1 MTKVL
6 VTGSTGFVGSALL
19 AELQKLPDFRVVCA
33 VRSAVSPASD
43 DVVSVGDIDGATD
56 YSSAITDVNVLVHSA
71 ARAHIMNDEVADPL
85 AEYRKV
91 NVVGSENL
99 ARQAAA
105 AGVKRF
111 IYISSVKVSG
121 ESTSGKDPY
130 TESMTAA
137 PEDAYGQSKTEAEE
151 ALKKIAEETGMELV
165 IIRPPLVYGPGVKAN
180 FLSLLK
186 LSKLSVPL
194 PFGLVNN
201 QRSMIYRE
209 NLVDFII
216 QCIDHPN
223 AANQT
228 FLISDGHDLSLSHLI
243 RTIRKAMNKPA
254 WLLPVP
260 VWLFKLAG
268 KITGKTAMVDRLVGD
283 LQVDSSKAQRLLEW
297 KPPYTVEEGIKA
309 TVVDFNNRK
318 Y

>member
-6 VTGSTGFVGSALL
+6 ATGSTGFVGSALL

-71 ARAHIMNDEVADPL
+71 ARAHIMKDEVAYPL
-85 AEYRKV
+85 AEYQKV
-91 NVVGSENL
+91 NVAGSENL

-121 ESTSGKDPY
+121 ESTSGKVPY

-137 PEDAYGQSKTEAEE
+137 PEDAYGQSKYEAEE

-165 IIRPPLVYGPGVKAN
+165 VIRPPLVYGPGVKAN

-228 FLISDGHDLSLSHLI
+228 FLISDGHDLSLSNLI
-243 RTIRKAMNKPA
+243 RSIRKAMNKPA

-260 VWLFKLAG
+260 ISLFKLAG
-268 KITGKTAMVDRLVGD
+268 KITGKTAVVDRLVGD
-283 LQVDSSKAQRLLEW
+283 LQVDSSKAQRLLGW

-309 TVVDFNNRK
+309 TVADFNNRK
-318 Y
+318 

>member
-1 MTKVL
+1 MNIL
-6 VTGSTGFVGSALL
+6 LTGGSGFLGNALIRRLSLEFQYTVRSMVRKSQSPEFDEVIVINSLAVGSCFQS
-19 AELQKLPDFRVVCA
+19 ELE
-33 VRSAVSPASD
+33 
-43 DVVSVGDIDGATD
+43 GIDIV
-56 YSSAITDVNVLVHSA
+56 IHSA
-71 ARAHIMNDEVADPL
+71 ARAHIMKDEVADPL

-91 NVVGSENL
+91 NVAGSENL
-99 ARQAAA
+99 ASQAAA

-111 IYISSVKVSG
+111 IYISSVKVLG

-130 TESMTAA
+130 TESMTTT
-137 PEDAYGQSKTEAEE
+137 PEDAYGQSKYEAEE

-216 QCIDHPN
+216 RCIEHPN
-223 AANQT
+223 AADQT
-228 FLISDGHDLSLSHLI
+228 FLISDGQDLSLSHLI

-260 VWLFKLAG
+260 VSLFRLAG
-268 KITGKTAMVDRLVGD
+268 KVTRKTAVVDRLVGD
-283 LQVDSSKAQRLLEW
+283 LQVDSSKAQRLLDW
-297 KPPYTVEEGIKA
+297 TPPYTIDEGIKA
-309 TVVDFNNRK
+309 TVADFNNRK
-318 Y
+318 

>member
-1 MTKVL
+1 MDIL
-6 VTGSTGFVGSALL
+6 LTGSTGFVGSALL
-19 AELQKLPDFRVVCA
+19 HELQKLSGYSVICA
-33 VRSAVSPASD
+33 ARKKASD
-43 DVVSVGDIDGATD
+43 VVYPSVEVGNIDSETD
-56 YSSAITDVNVLVHSA
+56 YSEALIGKDVVIHPA
-71 ARAHIMNDEVADPL
+71 ARAHIMKDEVADPL
-85 AEYRKV
+85 AEYQKV
-91 NVVGSENL
+91 NVAGSENL

-121 ESTSGKDPY
+121 ESTSGKVPY

-137 PEDAYGQSKTEAEE
+137 PEDAYGQSKYEAEE

-228 FLISDGHDLSLSHLI
+228 FLISDGHDLSLSNLI

-260 VWLFKLAG
+260 ISLFKLAG
-268 KITGKTAMVDRLVGD
+268 KLTGKTAVVDRLVGD
-283 LQVDSSKAQRLLEW
+283 LQVDSSKAQRLLGW

-309 TVVDFNNRK
+309 TVADFNNRK
-318 Y
+318 

>member
-6 VTGSTGFVGSALL
+6 LTGSTGFVGSALL
-19 AELQKLPDFRVVCA
+19 AELKKLPEFRVVA
-33 VRSAVSPASD
+33 ALRAAVSSASD
-43 DVVSVGDIDGATD
+43 DVVVVGNIDGTTD
-56 YSSAITDVNVLVHSA
+56 YSAGLNGVDVVVHAA
-71 ARAHIMNDEVADPL
+71 ARAHIMRDEVSDPL

-91 NVVGSENL
+91 NVEGTLNL
-99 ARQAAA
+99 AKQAIA

-111 IYISSVKVSG
+111 VYISSIKVNG
-121 ESTSGKDPY
+121 ESTTRLPAFIETDAAKPEDPY
-130 TESMTAA
+130 
-137 PEDAYGQSKTEAEE
+137 GVSKYEAEE
-151 ALKKIAEETGMELV
+151 GLRLLAQETGLEVV

-209 NLVDFII
+209 NLVDFVIK
-216 QCIDHPN
+216 CIDHPN

-228 FLISDGHDLSLSHLI
+228 FLISDGHDLSLSNLI

-260 VWLFKLAG
+260 ISLFKLAG
-268 KITGKTAMVDRLVGD
+268 KLTGKTAVVDRLVGD
-283 LQVDSSKAQRLLEW
+283 LQVDSSKAQRLLGW
-297 KPPYTVEEGIKA
+297 KPPYTIEEGIKA
-309 TVVDFNNRK
+309 TVADFNNRK
-318 Y
+318 